1 MNQPVIRA
9 VAGPAGIGK
18 TTWIRQQIAT
28 ESLPALY
35 FSPGTGSVPIDQTC
49 ISAEFPQVKIL
60 SDTQKS
66 LLTKHL
72 INGGV
77 AYIELGCYL
86 KLDAVNSLLEEFPS
100 RRVCIVPPNTK
111 DSEWQ
116 NWADETVEGVSI
128 NQEWE
133 QLLIWRLSLQ
143 GNVID
148 PVSLDVFWYQ
158 EMTQGA
164 YGKIHRAKGIFDI
177 ADGRSFYLDFVAELA
192 ETKYEELNLPRWL
205 EGKPQRFSGIEIIGK
220 NLDQTALLQTLEDS
234 CLPEAAILY
243 YQQQVKDSMSL
254 SAEEET
260 T

>member
-1 MNQPVIRA
+1 V
-9 VAGPAGIGK
+9 K
-18 TTWIRQQIAT
+18 T
-28 ESLPALY
+28 
-35 FSPGTGSVPIDQTC
+35 
-49 ISAEFPQVKIL
+49 L
-60 SDTQKS
+60 SDAQKS

-77 AYIELGCYL
+77 AYIELGYYL
-86 KLDAVNSLLEEFPS
+86 QLDALNSLLEAFPS

-128 NQEWE
+128 NQQWE
-133 QLLIWRLSLQ
+133 QLSIWRLPLQ

-148 PVSLDVFWYQ
+148 PGSLDVFWYQ
-158 EMTQGA
+158 EMTEGA

-177 ADGRSFYLDFVAELA
+177 ADGRSFCLDFVAELA
-192 ETKYEELNLPRWL
+192 ETKYEELNLPLWL
-205 EGKPQRFSGIEIIGK
+205 EGKPQRFSGIEIIGE
-220 NLDQTALLQTLEDS
+220 NLDETSLLQTLEDS
-234 CLPEAAILY
+234 CLSEAVILY

>member
-1 MNQPVIRA
+1 MNQPVIMA
-9 VAGPAGIGK
+9 VAGRAGVGK

-28 ESLPALY
+28 ESLQVLY

-49 ISAEFPQVKIL
+49 ISAEFPQVKTL
-60 SDTQKS
+60 SDTQQS
-66 LLTKHL
+66 LLTEHL

-77 AYIELGCYL
+77 AYIELGYYL
-86 KLDAVNSLLEEFPS
+86 QLDALNSLLEAFPS

-111 DSEWQ
+111 DKEWQ
-116 NWADETVEGVSI
+116 NWADEIVEGVSI
-128 NQEWE
+128 NQQGEK
-133 QLLIWRLSLQ
+133 LSIWRLPLQ

-148 PVSLDVFWYQ
+148 PGSLDVFWYQ

-192 ETKYEELNLPRWL
+192 ETQYEELNLPRWL
-205 EGKPQRFSGIEIIGK
+205 EGKPQRFSGIEIIGE
-220 NLDQTALLQTLEDS
+220 NLDETSLLQTLEDS
-234 CLPEAAILY
+234 CLPEAVILY

-254 SAEEET
+254 SAEEERT
-260 T
+260 

>member
-1 MNQPVIRA
+1 MNQPVIMA
-9 VAGPAGIGK
+9 VAGRAGVGK

-28 ESLPALY
+28 ESLPVLY

-49 ISAEFPQVKIL
+49 ISAEFPQVKTL
-60 SDTQKS
+60 NDAKKS

-72 INGGV
+72 INGSV
-77 AYIELGCYL
+77 AYIELGYYL
-86 KLDAVNSLLEEFPS
+86 QLDALNSLLEAFPS

-128 NQEWE
+128 NQQGE
-133 QLLIWRLSLQ
+133 QLSIWRLPLQ

-148 PVSLDVFWYQ
+148 PGSLDVFWYQ
-158 EMTQGA
+158 EMTEGA

-192 ETKYEELNLPRWL
+192 ETKYEELNLPLWL
-205 EGKPQRFSGIEIIGK
+205 KGKPQRFSGIEIIGE
-220 NLDQTALLQTLEDS
+220 NLDETSLLQTLEDS
-234 CLPEAAILY
+234 CLSEAVILY